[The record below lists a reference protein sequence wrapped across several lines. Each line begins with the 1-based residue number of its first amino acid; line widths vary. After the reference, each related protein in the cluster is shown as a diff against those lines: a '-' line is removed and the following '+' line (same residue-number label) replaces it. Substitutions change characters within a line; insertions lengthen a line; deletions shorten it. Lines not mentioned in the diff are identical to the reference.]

1 MKIVSI
7 RLHPFAGSQDRTIQF
22 RSGLNVIE
30 APNEFGKSTLSR
42 ALWNAL
48 FTPTNLTPA
57 KMRDQMGRY
66 FPAPDGDHAQ
76 VTVCFEAAGE
86 SWKLVK
92 RWGVG
97 KGCEL
102 SSTRTATIADA
113 NAIHAK
119 VLELSQLDLAT
130 WQKVLF
136 INQAEL
142 TKTLEQLRDENSQI
156 ADVHAYLQ
164 GAAAIPGD
172 ISADRLDS
180 ELAQEEVNYY
190 SRWDRSQN
198 GPENGR
204 GIGNPWKQGV
214 GLLLQ
219 QYYNKEKIREER
231 NKVRKNEEELDKVN
245 SILSKLQL
253 EQKEHKDFLDE
264 YRPLL
269 EGLKK
274 RELLEL
280 QKKQS
285 SERVISFMQILSVWP
300 SIGTNIASRQTE
312 LNQIEETL
320 QKTQL
325 EKTIAQRRQQFEHVK
340 KTFDDICNKKR
351 EWEEVAN
358 RLSSTKKINDS
369 EVKELADLEQSLRE
383 LQIKIEA
390 QKLTAQLES
399 KSPATVM
406 VRRGDLPEESVSL
419 VSEQAWQGEAAGQ
432 IRIVANDLTIT
443 IKNAQEDVDTLFE
456 TKRAKTESRDRRL
469 TELGLA
475 SLDDARQAFNTYQSI
490 AKDVDTKKR
499 IYESSLQKVSF
510 EDWQAKIVE
519 FEALEQTRSVDAL
532 DKEIMQLSVSKNEKQ
547 NLIKA
552 DRDKLDLWNRE
563 YTDHGSLTAKFIEET
578 ANQKRSENELLG
590 LPTLPQLFTSIN
602 EFELKVRR
610 SDEAFNLVTTK
621 VTEAKLRKAE
631 LEAIPFEKSAE
642 ELSSLLSDA
651 EQAFERV
658 KHKAQAIE
666 RIRAKLEEIVTQ
678 RGNVDPLREL
688 REAIVRQLKVLTVGR
703 YRDVKL
709 EGAVPSSIVGEK
721 VLSSSLLSQ
730 GTLGSLALATRLALA
745 ELYRKQQ
752 DGFLLLDDPMT
763 DMDPE
768 RRGAAAQVLNA
779 FAGNCQ
785 VLLFT
790 CHPEHR
796 QQLEIHG
803 AHSVAV
809 SS

>member
-1 MKIVSI
+1 
-7 RLHPFAGSQDRTIQF
+7 
-22 RSGLNVIE
+22 
-30 APNEFGKSTLSR
+30 
-42 ALWNAL
+42 
-48 FTPTNLTPA
+48 
-57 KMRDQMGRY
+57 
-66 FPAPDGDHAQ
+66 
-76 VTVCFEAAGE
+76 
-86 SWKLVK
+86 
-92 RWGVG
+92 
-97 KGCEL
+97 
-102 SSTRTATIADA
+102 
-113 NAIHAK
+113 
-119 VLELSQLDLAT
+119 
-130 WQKVLF
+130 
-136 INQAEL
+136 
-142 TKTLEQLRDENSQI
+142 
-156 ADVHAYLQ
+156 
-164 GAAAIPGD
+164 
-172 ISADRLDS
+172 
-180 ELAQEEVNYY
+180 
-190 SRWDRSQN
+190 
-198 GPENGR
+198 
-204 GIGNPWKQGV
+204 
-214 GLLLQ
+214 
-219 QYYNKEKIREER
+219 
-231 NKVRKNEEELDKVN
+231 
-245 SILSKLQL
+245 
-253 EQKEHKDFLDE
+253 
-264 YRPLL
+264 
-269 EGLKK
+269 
-274 RELLEL
+274 
-280 QKKQS
+280 
-285 SERVISFMQILSVWP
+285 
-300 SIGTNIASRQTE
+300 
-312 LNQIEETL
+312 
-320 QKTQL
+320 
-325 EKTIAQRRQQFEHVK
+325 
-340 KTFDDICNKKR
+340 
-351 EWEEVAN
+351 
-358 RLSSTKKINDS
+358 
-369 EVKELADLEQSLRE
+369 
-383 LQIKIEA
+383 
-390 QKLTAQLES
+390 
-399 KSPATVM
+399 
-406 VRRGDLPEESVSL
+406 
-419 VSEQAWQGEAAGQ
+419 
-432 IRIVANDLTIT
+432 
-443 IKNAQEDVDTLFE
+443 
-456 TKRAKTESRDRRL
+456 L

-563 YTDHGSLTAKFIEET
+563 YTDHESLTAKFIEET

-709 EGAVPSSIVGEK
+709 EGAVPSSIVGERE
-721 VLSSSLLSQ
+721 LSSSLLSQ